1 MKKDSQPK
9 FKIDVLIQSFKMN
22 KFEKEIIDF
31 LISESR
37 IELYAILEKKKIKL
51 LFKENISRIHHM
63 SGIKDFIV
71 FDYCKYDKI
80 T

>member
-37 IELYAILEKKKIKL
+37 IELYAILEKKKLNFYLKKIFQEYTICQALK
-51 LFKENISRIHHM
+51 IS
-63 SGIKDFIV
+63 
-71 FDYCKYDKI
+71 
-80 T
+80 

>member
-1 MKKDSQPK
+1 
-9 FKIDVLIQSFKMN
+9 
-22 KFEKEIIDF
+22 
-31 LISESR
+31 
-37 IELYAILEKKKIKL
+37 KKKIKL
-51 LFKENISRIHHM
+51 LFKENISEIHHM